1 MRSLAAV
8 YDWLGAGR
16 PEEEQHQRPEP
27 PDYRLR
33 ALPRE
38 DIHLY
43 VKPIDN
49 TNVVRVVDK
58 KDWMANIWVARLGA
72 AMQSDR
78 QRAGRA
84 GVLRNAG
91 QPACGIPAPGAC
103 SSAGPGARAASAGVA
118 SAESQQCRSLGWKE
132 VRRADGRAGDL
143 PAAVEGNGR
152 TIGLSVERSA
162 LGTRGGSGR
171 NGPGTGFWNP
181 VKGFA
186 APLRASPQ
194 REEKSPISGG
204 RPFRNELGISHLRA
218 STAGFGS
225 FGRLAPSK

>member
-58 KDWMANIWVARLGA
+58 KDWMANIWVAGSALLGSLIVSALVGPTCYGLLASGRVEYLKEEQARLQTQVLELRAQESRLLNPKNVEAWAGKRFAPPTAEQVIYAPASKETVARLGGA
-72 AMQSDR
+72 AKE
-78 QRAGRA
+78 
-84 GVLRNAG
+84 
-91 QPACGIPAPGAC
+91 
-103 SSAGPGARAASAGVA
+103 AR
-118 SAESQQCRSLGWKE
+118 
-132 VRRADGRAGDL
+132 
-143 PAAVEGNGR
+143 
-152 TIGLSVERSA
+152 
-162 LGTRGGSGR
+162 
-171 NGPGTGFWNP
+171 
-181 VKGFA
+181 
-186 APLRASPQ
+186 
-194 REEKSPISGG
+194 
-204 RPFRNELGISHLRA
+204 
-218 STAGFGS
+218 
-225 FGRLAPSK
+225 